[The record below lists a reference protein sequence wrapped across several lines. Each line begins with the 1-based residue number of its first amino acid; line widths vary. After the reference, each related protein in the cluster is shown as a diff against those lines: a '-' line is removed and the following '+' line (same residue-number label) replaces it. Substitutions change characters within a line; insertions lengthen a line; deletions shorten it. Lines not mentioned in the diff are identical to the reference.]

1 MRFSEPK
8 INNNNNE
15 SRLNSTLFHV
25 PWAHRLHL
33 KMFIKWAWY
42 WFAAV
47 AYCMLLN
54 ISISG
59 LIINVDAATHT
70 HMTYWSTLLSVDSYR
85 PLWLL
90 NSFGFYLTFSV
101 YRIAITQVHLW
112 TYRTILYMVLSRNER
127 EKNSSG
133 NDNLPTIWLKLFF
146 FHFISSRSVVAIDK
160 IEL

>member
-1 MRFSEPK
+1 MSSS
-8 INNNNNE
+8 IA
-15 SRLNSTLFHV
+15 SQDVH
-25 PWAHRLHL
+25 
-33 KMFIKWAWY
+33 KMSL
-42 WFAAV
+42 V
-47 AYCMLLN
+47 
-54 ISISG
+54 
-59 LIINVDAATHT
+59 LICCSCILYAFEYFNLWPYHKCRCSNTHT
-70 HMTYWSTLLSVDSYR
+70 HTWHIDPHCSVDSYR

-112 TYRTILYMVLSRNER
+112 TYRTVLYMLLSRNER